1 MPTSPGSCPGGPL
14 NRVASLLVLHQARLA
29 ALILLDVEQLG
40 AVEAVLLRV
49 LDFDDAHGNGVC
61 LPQHAA
67 LCRSVALAL

>member
-1 MPTSPGSCPGGPL
+1 VHPAL
-14 NRVASLLVLHQARLA
+14 WRRAALRLLVLHQ

-61 LPQHAA
+61 LPQQLRYAEVLRWQRRRLGEFA
-67 LCRSVALAL
+67 

>member
-1 MPTSPGSCPGGPL
+1 M
-14 NRVASLLVLHQARLA
+14 ASLLVLHQ

-61 LPQHAA
+61 LPQQQAMPKG
-67 LCRSVALAL
+67 VALAL

>member
-1 MPTSPGSCPGGPL
+1 M
-14 NRVASLLVLHQARLA
+14 ASLLVLHQ

-61 LPQHAA
+61 LPQQAMPKAA
-67 LCRSVALAL
+67 ALAL

>member
-1 MPTSPGSCPGGPL
+1 MA
-14 NRVASLLVLHQARLA
+14 RLLVLHQ

-67 LCRSVALAL
+67 LCRSVALAEAPSWRVA